1 MDIPDFIAATILT
14 IIGIVLAELFIHYI
28 KEKSSRDKIIT
39 SLFLEVTNN
48 LDTVKENIEIIDLNV
63 KKGFNASHIPFKTVA
78 YAQYSRYIDPKLLRI
93 IDIDGEK
100 HLSKAY
106 NFMEDLNRWMT
117 IKGYGLV
124 GDFDLM
130 FESVSEE
137 LEKFMKVLQPKK
149 YFKKLFKNY
158 SIIPKK

>member
-100 HLSKAY
+100 HLSKAI
-106 NFMEDLNRWMT
+106 ML
-117 IKGYGLV
+117 IK
-124 GDFDLM
+124 
-130 FESVSEE
+130 S
-137 LEKFMKVLQPKK
+137 
-149 YFKKLFKNY
+149 
-158 SIIPKK
+158 SI